1 MARKMKKR
9 KMKYE
14 DGGQPKSWFK
24 PKADVIPELPI
35 PPTERT
41 SPLHRDTPG
50 PPSTHPIERTSPLQG
65 LTDAA
70 LRKIRRHISTNSS
83 RNPLKTAPDAYKIH
97 AQQLSKEAADSGQKG
112 TLREGKSQFRKD
124 IVKPVETYYRNII
137 SPIKEKI
144 RKSGVVKKAVS
155 NVKSYFGYKHG
166 GKTNYRHGGGL
177 EQYD

>member
-14 DGGQPKSWFK
+14 DGGQSPRAFSPKSWFK
-24 PKADVIPELPI
+24 PKAPDLPI
-35 PPTERT
+35 LPIERT
-41 SPLHRDTPG
+41 
-50 PPSTHPIERTSPLQG
+50 ERTSPLQG

-83 RNPLKTAPDAYKIH
+83 RNPLKNAPDAYKIQ
-97 AQQLSKEAADSGQKG
+97 AQQLSEEADASGQKG

-124 IVKPVETYYRNII
+124 IVKPVETYYRNIV

-155 NVKSYFGYKHG
+155 NVKSYFGFKHG

>member
-24 PKADVIPELPI
+24 PKVPEI
-35 PPTERT
+35 PPTSE
-41 SPLHRDTPG
+41 LHP
-50 PPSTHPIERTSPLQG
+50 HYG

-83 RNPLKTAPDAYKIH
+83 RNPLKNAPDAYKIQ
-97 AQQLSKEAADSGQKG
+97 AQQLSEEADASGQKG

-124 IVKPVETYYRNII
+124 IVKPVETYYRNIV

-155 NVKSYFGYKHG
+155 NVKSYFGFKHG

>member
-14 DGGQPKSWFK
+14 DGGQSPRAFSPKSWFK
-24 PKADVIPELPI
+24 PNAPDLPTLPI
-35 PPTERT
+35 ERTERT
-41 SPLHRDTPG
+41 
-50 PPSTHPIERTSPLQG
+50 ERTSPLQG

-83 RNPLKTAPDAYKIH
+83 RNPLKNAPDAYKIQ
-97 AQQLSKEAADSGQKG
+97 AQQLSEEADASGQKG

-155 NVKSYFGYKHG
+155 NVKSYFGFKHG